1 MRIRTKIRIFQ
12 AFTALLMCVLDYKLA
27 LGLSQPRWGLV
38 IGLSIVCSGWIGIL
52 ESILRISEPS
62 E

>member
-12 AFTALLMCVLDYKLA
+12 ALAALLMCGLDYKFA
-27 LGLSQPRWGLV
+27 LGLSQPRWDLV
-38 IGLSIVCSGWIGIL
+38 IGLSLVCSGWIGIL